1 MTVPGGMGGKECARL
16 ILEIDPDALL
26 IVSSGYS
33 NDPVV
38 ANYRQF
44 GFSGAIPKPFDADTL
59 IGELER
65 VVSGSR

>member
-1 MTVPGGMGGKECARL
+1 M
-16 ILEIDPDALL
+16 L

-38 ANYRQF
+38 ANYHQY

-59 IGELER
+59 VRELER
-65 VVSGSR
+65 VIPMAR